1 MPQNTCRYRSNE
13 QVTKKTLIEASPYR
27 ARVSRAVG
35 AHDNDIRAMLAYAGK
50 DFLLSSAFRN
60 DRFYVQVVLIFRTD
74 HCGQPQ
80 GRLIFVA
87 VAGIRNM

>member
-1 MPQNTCRYRSNE
+1 MAYREDWHIGMPQNTCRYRSNE
-13 QVTKKTLIEASPYR
+13 QLTKKTSA
-27 ARVSRAVG
+27 VS
-35 AHDNDIRAMLAYAGK
+35 AHDNDVRAMFAYAGK
-50 DFLLSSAFRN
+50 DLLLSSALRN

-87 VAGIRNM
+87 VARIRNM